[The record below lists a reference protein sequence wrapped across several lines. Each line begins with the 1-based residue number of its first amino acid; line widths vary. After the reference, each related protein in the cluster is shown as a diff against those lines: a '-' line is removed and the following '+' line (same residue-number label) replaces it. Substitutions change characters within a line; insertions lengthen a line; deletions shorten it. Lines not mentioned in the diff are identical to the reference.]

1 MLREDMDHGVS
12 QKIWNAA
19 KQEASKVMIECARAK
34 RTISYSDLVAQIS
47 SMTLAARDPRLFD
60 MLGEI
65 SCDEDEK
72 GRGLLTVVVVHKS
85 GDMKPGVGFFELAEY
100 LDRDTNDL
108 LACWIEELNNVYDYW
123 SS

>member
-1 MLREDMDHGVS
+1 MDHGVS